1 MNQRI
6 AALLATISLALTGCA
21 SDGEPVLPEEDVE
34 AIKAA
39 QAVDAV
45 AAPNPVPKPAQRT
58 KAEIPPHRRP
68 ERLGDNLLY
77 YPVQWRKA
85 EVVREELYPILAQ
98 KYGPDVTIVIDQDH
112 NALLIQLPPRV
123 K

>member
-1 MNQRI
+1 MKLRI
-6 AALLATISLALTGCA
+6 AALLATVCLALGGCA
-21 SDGEPVLPEEDVE
+21 SDGDRASPAEDVDAIE
-34 AIKAA
+34 AAR
-39 QAVDAV
+39 AVDA
-45 AAPNPVPKPAQRT
+45 ARAPKPAQRA

-68 ERLGDNLLY
+68 ERIGENLLY

-98 KYGPDVTIVIDQDH
+98 KFGPDVTIVIDQDH
-112 NALLIQLPPRV
+112 NALLIHLPPRA